1 MYATGGRSREEYMEL
16 DDKSS
21 ARTNFN
27 AENPNQSLPNDM
39 DRGLYKDLVEIV
51 PLVQSLIDRNSNSS
65 FTRRGSMIYTK
76 TPSRDSRKNNKNGVK
91 SKHGDK
97 VQGIYSKNDTDET
110 RDDQSAVLLG
120 NMAAEKEELNSLR
133 EQLEDLRRQLSEKDQ
148 LLKEAEA
155 AKNKISV
162 IQSQVNELKQFAAEK
177 DSLTKSSQLQLN
189 DAKIKLADR
198 QAAVE
203 KLQWEAR
210 TSNQKVEQ
218 LQEELDSMRSQIS
231 SLMHI
236 FEGLSQESDDAVT
249 FDEDYDITPYYA
261 DHLSYLDDMDENHI
275 QKMEEAREA
284 YIAAVAM
291 AKEKQDEESLAAAA
305 KARLHLQSFVFTT
318 KNSDL

>member
-1 MYATGGRSREEYMEL
+1 MKKGRTYPDSGFREE
-16 DDKSS
+16 
-21 ARTNFN
+21 
-27 AENPNQSLPNDM
+27 
-39 DRGLYKDLVEIV
+39 G
-51 PLVQSLIDRNSNSS
+51 
-65 FTRRGSMIYTK
+65 
-76 TPSRDSRKNNKNGVK
+76 K
-91 SKHGDK
+91 SKAMIDCWMESSRVIGLPFGP
-97 VQGIYSKNDTDET
+97 VFFIWPRIEEGIHCQ
-110 RDDQSAVLLG
+110 RQH
-120 NMAAEKEELNSLR
+120 
-133 EQLEDLRRQLSEKDQ
+133 RR
-148 LLKEAEA
+148 
-155 AKNKISV
+155 
-162 IQSQVNELKQFAAEK
+162 
-177 DSLTKSSQLQLN
+177 
-189 DAKIKLADR
+189 IKLANR

-261 DHLSYLDDMDENHI
+261 DYLSDLDDMDENHM
-275 QKMEEAREA
+275 QKMEEARES